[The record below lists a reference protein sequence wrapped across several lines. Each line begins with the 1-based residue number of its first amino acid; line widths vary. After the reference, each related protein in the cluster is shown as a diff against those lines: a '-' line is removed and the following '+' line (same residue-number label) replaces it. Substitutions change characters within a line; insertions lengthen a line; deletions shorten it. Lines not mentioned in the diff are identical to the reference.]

1 MSASGFAIGIGS
13 NLGDRAGQIDRGLE
27 LLAGTPG
34 VRWCRSGPRILTEP
48 VLPEGIAGEHPI
60 YLNTVAIGRTI
71 LGPRS
76 LLARLL
82 AIETSM
88 GRRRRG
94 GCDPRTL
101 DLDLLVLEGV
111 CIAESGI
118 EVPHPR
124 LEGRNFVLDPLKTLL
139 DDCRIDPNSEI
150 RETAESLSAVIPG
163 MKERSSRE

>member
-1 MSASGFAIGIGS
+1 MNGRGFAIGIGV
-13 NLGDRAGQIDRGLE
+13 NLGHRELQIDHGLALFE
-27 LLAGTPG
+27 QTPG
-34 VRWCRSGPRILTEP
+34 VLWCRSGPRIRTEP
-48 VLPEGIAGEHPI
+48 VLPEGFSGDHPT
-60 YLNTVAIGRTI
+60 YLNTVAIGRTT

-82 AIETSM
+82 AIEASM

-111 CIAESGI
+111 RIADSGI

-124 LEGRNFVLDPLKTLL
+124 LDGRRFVLDPLEALL
-139 DDCRIDPNSEI
+139 ATCREDPKREV
-150 RETAESLSAVIPG
+150 RETAERLSDAVFSPDSG
-163 MKERSSRE
+163 SGAD

>member
-60 YLNTVAIGRTI
+60 YLNTVAIGRTT
-71 LGPRS
+71 LGPRA

-111 CIAESGI
+111 RIVESGI

-124 LEGRNFVLDPLKTLL
+124 LDGRRFVLDPLEALL
-139 DDCRIDPNSEI
+139 SACRKDAEGEV
-150 RETAESLSAVIPG
+150 RETAERLSSAVFPFDRG
-163 MKERSSRE
+163 SVAD

>member
-1 MSASGFAIGIGS
+1 MNGRAFAIGIGS
-13 NLGDRAGQIDRGLE
+13 NLGDRARQIDRGLE
-27 LLAGTPG
+27 LLARTPA

-48 VLPEGIAGEHPI
+48 VLPDGVTEDHPT

-71 LGPRS
+71 LGPRP

-111 CIAESGI
+111 CITESGI

-124 LEGRNFVLDPLKTLL
+124 LEGRSFVLDPLKTLL
-139 DDCRIDPNSEI
+139 DDCGVDPELEV
-150 RETAESLSAVIPG
+150 RETAESLSAAILG
-163 MKERSSRE
+163 MKTSFPRD

>member
-1 MSASGFAIGIGS
+1 MNGSGFAIGVDS
-13 NLGDRAGQIDRGLE
+13 NLGDRARQIDRGLE

-48 VLPEGIAGEHPI
+48 VLPEGVSDEHPI

-82 AIETSM
+82 AIETAM

-111 CIAESGI
+111 CIVESGI

-124 LEGRNFVLDPLKTLL
+124 LEGRSFVLDPLKTLL
-139 DDCRIDPNSEI
+139 DDCRIDPQPEI
-150 RETAESLSAVIPG
+150 RATAEGLSAVIPT
-163 MKERSSRE
+163 MQDRSSGE

>member
-1 MSASGFAIGIGS
+1 MKWRAFAIGVGA
-13 NLGDRAGQIDRGLE
+13 NLGDRRPQIDRGLE
-27 LLAGTPG
+27 LFEETPG
-34 VRWCRSGPRILTEP
+34 VIWCRSGPRIRTEP
-48 VLPEGIAGEHPI
+48 VLPDGVSGDHPT
-60 YLNTVAIGRTI
+60 YLNTVAIGRTT

-111 CIAESGI
+111 RIVESGI

-124 LEGRNFVLDPLKTLL
+124 LDGRRFVLDPLEALL
-139 DDCRIDPNSEI
+139 SACREDPEGEV
-150 RETAESLSAVIPG
+150 RETAERLSGAVFPFDRG
-163 MKERSSRE
+163 SVAD